1 MMLKV
6 GITGGIGSGKSVVCK
21 VLQTLGYPVFDADSE
36 SKSLLTDP
44 KIRSAVVHLLGPSA
58 YLPSGEPDR
67 QWIASA
73 IFPDARLLEQV
84 NGILHPAVLEK
95 FNTWIDEHHTAPLIF
110 KEAAIMFESGS
121 HRHLDLV
128 VGVKAPESLRIKRVM
143 QRDGKTEQA
152 VRNIMQRQLPQ
163 DEMAKKCQ
171 ELLVNDEQTP
181 LLPQIL
187 ALVGKLLT
195 YKSNLK

>member
-44 KIRSAVVHLLGPSA
+44 KIRSEVVHLLGPSA

-84 NGILHPAVLEK
+84 NAILHPAVLEK